1 MLVHHR
7 VIAFLCFSL
16 LLVSI
21 ATAESNSN
29 KPIRTQQR
37 HVKLSTVSG
46 IKGRGSSSVASGG
59 RATDSKDSKIASKTK
74 PISLFNLKLAATAV
88 KDEVIDIVESIV
100 FAENSSERLENTI
113 DIIRRHKLLLTAG
126 SAALVLK
133 TQIGGKG

>member
-1 MLVHHR
+1 MFVLHR
-7 VIAFLCFSL
+7 VIAFLCYSL
-16 LLVSI
+16 LLASI

-37 HVKLSTVSG
+37 PVKLSTVSG
-46 IKGRGSSSVASGG
+46 IKGRGSSPTSSGG
-59 RATDSKDSKIASKTK
+59 RVSKDSKIKSKTK